1 MITSECSNTAA
12 APTASVNSNMYV
24 CSLKCCTCVH
34 VRIDFVISDNP
45 AVTDIS
51 LKALGKACRN
61 LECISIAGC
70 SRVTDHG
77 LKGLNS
83 LKSLISLNVADC
95 VR

>member
-1 MITSECSNTAA
+1 MAMVCIMVHMYTCLCMSN
-12 APTASVNSNMYV
+12 SV
-24 CSLKCCTCVH
+24 C
-34 VRIDFVISDNP
+34 FFFFSDNSM
-45 AVTDIS
+45 VTDIS

-61 LECISIAGC
+61 LECVSIAGC

-77 LKGLNS
+77 LKGLHS

>member
-1 MITSECSNTAA
+1 MFKVISMPFDSFNGYVDTYNDKYVHLSMHMQFCLFLFSDNSMIT
-12 APTASVNSNMYV
+12 
-24 CSLKCCTCVH
+24 
-34 VRIDFVISDNP
+34 
-45 AVTDIS
+45 DIT

-77 LKGLNS
+77 LKGLHS

>member
-1 MITSECSNTAA
+1 MF
-12 APTASVNSNMYV
+12 
-24 CSLKCCTCVH
+24 K
-34 VRIDFVISDNP
+34 VISMPFDSFNGYGMYNGTYVHLSMHVQFCLFLFFSDNSM
-45 AVTDIS
+45 VTDIS

-61 LECISIAGC
+61 LECVSIAGC

-77 LKGLNS
+77 LKGLHS

>member
-1 MITSECSNTAA
+1 MCSF
-12 APTASVNSNMYV
+12 
-24 CSLKCCTCVH
+24 KCCAVLTVLAYIRTYVRTYVH
-34 VRIDFVISDNP
+34 TLFVSFPDNLSI
-45 AVTDIS
+45 TDIS

-70 SRVTDHG
+70 SKITDHG
-77 LKGLNS
+77 LKGLQS